1 MDLETQYLHMMRRW
15 FELCQRAI
23 TLLVYILA
31 QAYTNEFH
39 RTKIGYSLSGKRERV
54 RDGIMN
60 RISSCPSSCNIIRM
74 TPKVFLELCTML
86 ERESGLQTTRWAS
99 VEEQVAKTLYILL
112 THGAKNRE
120 VNFWFRRSSETI
132 SRHFHNVLAAI
143 IELEEKFVIQ
153 LDGSEISPEICQYL
167 DYTYILIFAFSK
179 FCLECCL
186 F

>member
-1 MDLETQYLHMMRRW
+1 M
-15 FELCQRAI
+15 
-23 TLLVYILA
+23 A
-31 QAYTNEFH
+31 Q
-39 RTKIGYSLSGKRERV
+39 KK
-54 RDGIMN
+54 
-60 RISSCPSSCNIIRM
+60 
-74 TPKVFLELCTML
+74 
-86 ERESGLQTTRWAS
+86 
-99 VEEQVAKTLYILL
+99 
-112 THGAKNRE
+112 RE